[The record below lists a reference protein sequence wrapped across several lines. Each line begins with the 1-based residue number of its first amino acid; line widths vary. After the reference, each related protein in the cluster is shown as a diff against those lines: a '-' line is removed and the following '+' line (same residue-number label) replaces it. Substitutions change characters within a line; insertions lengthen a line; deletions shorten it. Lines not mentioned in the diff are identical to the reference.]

1 MKNINVDIEKI
12 SNLSMLNLSE
22 NEKTELKK
30 DLEEIILFAEE
41 ISKSDNVD
49 ISINPDRNELKN
61 VFRTDEITNGSNRE
75 ELLKNAE
82 TSDGTYISVPKIM
95 GGC

>member
-1 MKNINVDIEKI
+1 MKNIDIDIEKI

-22 NEKTELKK
+22 KEKTELKK

-41 ISKSDNVD
+41 ISKSDTVD

-61 VFRTDEITNGSNRE
+61 VFRADEITNTSNRE
-75 ELLKNAE
+75 ALLKNAE
-82 TSDGTYISVPKIM
+82 TNDGTYISVPKIM
-95 GGC
+95 GGN